1 MRLLVTGACGFVGSC
16 LVRGLVEVLPGL
28 EVTGLDSFIR
38 EGSRGNVAPLQRLG
52 VRIVEGDVRNEADL
66 ESAGPA
72 DWVIDCAAEPSVLAG
87 VTGPTSSFGVMDHN
101 LVGTIRTLEFC
112 RRHQAGLVLLSTSRV
127 YSITVLAQ
135 LPLEIHAGRFRP
147 MPHGLEGI
155 RGLGPHG
162 IAEDFSTDPPLSLYG
177 VSKRC
182 AELVAQE
189 YADAFGF
196 PLWINRCGVL
206 AGAGQF
212 GKADQGI
219 FSYWI
224 RAWREGRP
232 LAYIGFDGS
241 GHQVRDCLHPRDLVP
256 VLARQVSATSSPG
269 TVAGAADGDSRIH
282 NFAGGIGNSCSLA
295 ELSAWCRDRFGARTV
310 ASRAEPR
317 PYDLPWVVLDA
328 TRARARW
335 DWLPTTTLA
344 EIFTE
349 IADS

>member
-196 PLWINRCGVL
+196 PLWINRCIRGSSVTGVGP
-206 AGAGQF
+206 GARGVPWRTS
-212 GKADQGI
+212 GSTDRDTRCATASIPGI
-219 FSYWI
+219 SSPS
-224 RAWREGRP
+224 WRGRFRP
-232 LAYIGFDGS
+232 RRRRERSRGLRMATHGS
-241 GHQVRDCLHPRDLVP
+241 IISP
-256 VLARQVSATSSPG
+256 VASATPVPSPNSRP
-269 TVAGAADGDSRIH
+269 GAVTGS
-282 NFAGGIGNSCSLA
+282 
-295 ELSAWCRDRFGARTV
+295 
-310 ASRAEPR
+310 
-317 PYDLPWVVLDA
+317 VLV
-328 TRARARW
+328 R
-335 DWLPTTTLA
+335 
-344 EIFTE
+344 
-349 IADS
+349 